1 MIYVIE
7 LNGGFYYVGRYNI
20 AQLKIGIGPNWT
32 KIYLPVSVIEE
43 KFKYGEDEDD
53 IENKLVYKYM
63 EKYGINKVRGGS
75 YNSTNLSE
83 YQINCLNNIL
93 KKNETSYTSTQ
104 HHSHHSHHSI
114 FVRDDDFT
122 TVKYDSPKKSYF
134 SNTIMGDKTVSSSA
148 HICTYCE
155 MMYADES
162 ILKKHEENCVDKYF
176 LKSKNDVKMCE
187 RCGRNTHTTQYCK
200 AKTDIH
206 GYPL

>member
-1 MIYVIE
+1 MMIYVIE
-7 LNGGFYYVGRYNI
+7 LKDGFYYVGRYNI

-32 KIYLPVSVIEE
+32 KVYLPVSVIEE

-63 EKYGINKVRGGS
+63 EKYGIDKVRGGS

-93 KKNETSYTSTQ
+93 KKNEKTTYKSKES
-104 HHSHHSHHSI
+104 HSI
-114 FVRDDDFT
+114 FIRDDDFT

-134 SNTIMGDKTVSSSA
+134 SNTIMNDTTVSSSPY
-148 HICTYCE
+148 ICSYCE
-155 MMYADES
+155 MMYADEN